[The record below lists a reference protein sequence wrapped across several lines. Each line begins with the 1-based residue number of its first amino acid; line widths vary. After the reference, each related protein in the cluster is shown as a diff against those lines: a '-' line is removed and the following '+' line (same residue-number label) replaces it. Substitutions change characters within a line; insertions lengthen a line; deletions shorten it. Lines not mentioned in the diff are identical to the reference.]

1 MKRLA
6 GSLTLAALALMLL
19 ALPLVIGA
27 MYNVDND
34 RFTGLMLA
42 ALVACVAA
50 LVLSRMS
57 HRLLRAQAGTAP
69 DAMHGASQAGMRD
82 QRRR

>member
-27 MYNVDND
+27 MHNVDND

-42 ALVACVAA
+42 ALVACMAA

-69 DAMHGASQAGMRD
+69 DAVHGASQAGMRD